1 MKNSELS
8 NAIRVLSMDMVE
20 KAQSGHPG
28 LPMGMAD
35 VVTVLYQNFIS
46 FNPNDPNWHNR
57 DRFILSAGHGSA
69 MLYAI
74 LYLTGYKDMSI
85 EDIKMFRQLGSK
97 TAGHPEY
104 GYASGIETTT
114 GPLGQGLANAVGM
127 AIAERMMNARYG
139 DEIYNHKTYVI
150 VGDGCLMEGISQEAI
165 SIAGH
170 LKLKNL
176 IILFDDN
183 GISIDGP
190 TYLSTSENH
199 VKRFEAN
206 GFNTICIDGHD
217 DDQIYSALEKAQHSD
232 KPVFI
237 SCKTIIGKGSPNKA
251 GTSDVHGSPLGADE
265 SKSVR
270 KVLNWP
276 YEEFVIPEDVLS
288 AWRNFYKRSI
298 DAYEKNNLSPAPFTD
313 ISSND
318 ISLKKKE
325 WNDYLTPEAT
335 RKSSEHCINF
345 FSELMPNLIGGS
357 ADLTSSNLTKSKT
370 QKHIS
375 KDNFSGTYVYW
386 GIREHGMAAMMNGI
400 ALYGGFI
407 PYGGTFLVF
416 SDYLKPALRLSAI
429 MKQRVI
435 YVMTHD
441 SIGLGEDGP
450 THQPIE
456 HLASLRAIP
465 NVVVMR
471 PCDRIET
478 LECWEIALNRKDG
491 PSVIALSRQSLPQL
505 RHEYKEENLSSKGG
519 YVIKEYGSS
528 KDIIIYA
535 TGSEVS
541 LAVDVADH
549 LHQQYK
555 KDVTVISMVSLDL
568 FLNQEKEYQSNIRKN
583 TALNVVIEAGS
594 IQGWEGLLGEYGLF
608 FGLNRFGESG
618 KANDLYKHFGLDKDS
633 IITKIISHIS

>member
-1 MKNSELS
+1 MLS
-8 NAIRVLSMDMVE
+8 VDMVE

-35 VVTVLYQNFIS
+35 VITALYQHFIL
-46 FNPNDPNWHNR
+46 FNPRDPNWHNR

-69 MLYAI
+69 MLYAL
-74 LYLTGYKDMSI
+74 LYLAGYQDISI
-85 EDIKMFRQLGSK
+85 EDIKSFRQLGSK

-104 GYASGIETTT
+104 GYAAGIETTT

-139 DEIYNHKTYVI
+139 DGVYNHKTYVL

-165 SIAGH
+165 SLAGH
-170 LKLKNL
+170 LNLRNL
-176 IILFDDN
+176 IVLFDDN

-190 TYLSTSENH
+190 TSLSTSENH
-199 VKRFEAN
+199 IKRFEAN
-206 GFNTICIDGHD
+206 GFNTISIDGHD
-217 DDQIYSALEKAQHSD
+217 NDQIYSALERSQHSD
-232 KPVFI
+232 KPTLI
-237 SCKTIIGKGSPNKA
+237 ACKTTIGKGSPNKA
-251 GTSDVHGSPLGADE
+251 GTSDVHGSPLGAEE
-265 SKSVR
+265 SKAVR
-270 KVLNWP
+270 EALRWP
-276 YEEFVIPEDVLS
+276 YEEFIIPDHILLE
-288 AWRNFYKRSI
+288 WRKFHTRCNEAYKR
-298 DAYEKNNLSPAPFTD
+298 NNIAPAPFTEITTKE
-313 ISSND
+313 ISM
-318 ISLKKKE
+318 KKKE
-325 WNDYLTPEAT
+325 WISYLKPEAT
-335 RKSSEHCINF
+335 RKSSEHCINL
-345 FSELMPNLIGGS
+345 FSELMPHFIGGS
-357 ADLTSSNLTKSKT
+357 ADLTGSNLTKST
-370 QKHIS
+370 NQQHIS
-375 KDNFSGTYVYW
+375 KDKFSGTYIYW

-465 NVVVMR
+465 NVCVMR

-505 RHEYKEENLSSKGG
+505 RHEHKEENISSKGG
-519 YVIKEYGSS
+519 YVIKEHGSS
-528 KDIIIYA
+528 KDIVIYS

-541 LAVDVADH
+541 LACDVADQ
-549 LHQQYK
+549 LYKQYQK
-555 KDVTVISMVSLDL
+555 EVVVISITSLEI
-568 FLNQEKEYQSNIRKN
+568 FLNQEKEYKSSITNHSGLK
-583 TALNVVIEAGS
+583 VVIEAGV
-594 IQGWEGLLGEYGLF
+594 IQGWEGLLGEDGLF
-608 FGLNRFGESG
+608 FGLKTFGESG
-618 KANDLYKHFGLDKDS
+618 KASDVYKHFGLDIDS
-633 IITKIISHIS
+633 IVTKIISHTS